1 VCVSGQNPPGQ
12 TVTGSAT
19 AAFETRTLCS
29 ATGLLVERN
38 KSYRIT
44 LVVTDPWEDGHKFN
58 ESDPEKARGIET
70 DPRGFGRDKMRSTM
84 ALGLPIRRLLASNWF
99 ATIIRIGGSG
109 FGEVVM
115 TFDRKESP
123 RGQVPSTTSYTA
135 KFKARKSGEVFVYVN
150 DSVVGI
156 PGYFDYFY
164 TLNNKGR
171 ADLTLQLLDD
181 K

>member
-1 VCVSGQNPPGQ
+1 VCVSGQNPPAQ
-12 TVTGSAT
+12 PVTGSAT

-44 LVVTDPWEDGHKFN
+44 LVVTDPREDGHKFN

-99 ATIIRIGGSG
+99 ATILRVGNKG
-109 FGEVVM
+109 FGELVLPFAR
-115 TFDRKESP
+115 TD
-123 RGQVPSTTSYTA
+123 PSGNSYTA
-135 KFKARKSGEVFVYVN
+135 TFQARKSGELFVYVN

-156 PGYFDYFY
+156 PGYFDCFY
-164 TLNNKGR
+164 KNNKGK
-171 ADLTLQLLDD
+171 AELTVELLKDE
-181 K
+181 